1 MIIKIKQI
9 ILEGFFSK
17 AKPFNVGPSLGQQF
31 LKNVNVRIRA
41 QKADLRKQ
49 IDVIDKLKELQSRPG
64 FGSIDINP
72 PKPPQTPQTPTQ
84 FKSYQIQLQDKNNP
98 YNQYTKVKPVPSYN
112 GNV

>member
-31 LKNVNVRIRA
+31 LKNVQNVV
-41 QKADLRKQ
+41 QQEKSKVKHQ
-49 IDVIDKLKELQSRPG
+49 IATINKLQELQSRPG

-72 PKPPQTPQTPTQ
+72 PKPPKNTPTQ
-84 FKSYQIQLQDKNNP
+84 FKSYQMQLRDKNNP
-98 YNQYTKVKPVPSYN
+98 YN
-112 GNV
+112 

>member
-31 LKNVNVRIRA
+31 LKNVQNVV
-41 QKADLRKQ
+41 QQEKSKVKKQ
-49 IDVIDKLKELQSRPG
+49 IATIVKLQELQSRPG

-72 PKPPQTPQTPTQ
+72 PKPPKNTPTQ
-84 FKSYQIQLQDKNNP
+84 FKSYQMQLRDKNNP
-98 YNQYTKVKPVPSYN
+98 YNYPDFPADIQLPRR
-112 GNV
+112 GRR